1 MREDHYELVCG
12 ILSKYLKF
20 PDKVYA
26 FGSRVKGT
34 IKDSSDLDLVV
45 KTENTKNILLLKE
58 ALEDS
63 SLPYEVDILV
73 YDNIPKEF
81 QDTIDSYKI
90 PFLYN
95 WQTVKLGDVVT
106 LKRGYDLPKNDIILG
121 EYPVVASNGI
131 IGYHN
136 KFTTKAPFLSI
147 GRSGSVG
154 SPIFINQ
161 DCWAHNTC
169 LYVKEINNVIMKY
182 VYYLFKSLN
191 LKNYAGGSAV
201 PTLNRN
207 HLTNI
212 EIPLPPLEEQE
223 RIAEILSSFDD
234 KIAINHKI
242 CTDLESMAQVLFRE
256 NFINNPAR
264 DTWGVVS
271 LSDVADVRSSKRV
284 FRDEYVPEGIPFYR
298 GKEITELSNRQKIS
312 IPLFISYERYNELK
326 STSII
331 PQLGDILL
339 TSVGT
344 IGNVYLVDNSNPF
357 YFKDGNITWI
367 RDFSDNKLSKYIL
380 YWLTSSLGKKE
391 IQAKLIGSTQQALT
405 IDAIKTFN
413 FSLPPQELLEKFEN
427 IVSPMYEQI
436 KNLQK
441 ENIHLTETRDML
453 LPRLMKGEV

>member
-1 MREDHYELVCG
+1 M
-12 ILSKYLKF
+12 LKN
-20 PDKVYA
+20 
-26 FGSRVKGT
+26 
-34 IKDSSDLDLVV
+34 KD
-45 KTENTKNILLLKE
+45 
-58 ALEDS
+58 
-63 SLPYEVDILV
+63 
-73 YDNIPKEF
+73 
-81 QDTIDSYKI
+81 
-90 PFLYN
+90 
-95 WQTVKLGDVVT
+95 WQTVKLGDVVDSISET
-106 LKRGYDLPKNDIILG
+106 HKFPKKSVIFFNTSDI
-121 EYPVVASNGI
+121 SNGKVLH
-131 IGYHN
+131 HN
-136 KFTTKAPFLSI
+136 STDLTLHKLPGQAKKSIKKDDILFSEIRPINKRFAYVNFDADDYVVSTKLLVLRNKSPKTIFT
-147 GRSGSVG
+147 
-154 SPIFINQ
+154 
-161 DCWAHNTC
+161 
-169 LYVKEINNVIMKY
+169 KY
-182 VYYLFKSLN
+182 FYIWITS
-191 LKNYAGGSAV
+191 V
-201 PTLNRN
+201 PTLSLLQIIAESRSG
-207 HLTNI
+207 TFPQITYDIIKNI

-234 KIAINHKI
+234 KIEINHKI
-242 CTDLESMAQVLFRE
+242 CADLESMAQVLFRE
-256 NFINNPAR
+256 NFIKNPAR
-264 DTWGVVS
+264 DTWGTVS